1 MFKISLQKKKK
12 EFFEDKVK
20 KYVGN
25 SKTLWKALKLI
36 GLRNKSDGCIISALA
51 ENQIVKHDIIS
62 WLKAF

>member
-36 GLRNKSDGCIISALA
+36 GLRNKSDG
-51 ENQIVKHDIIS
+51 
-62 WLKAF
+62 